1 VGAGEYAHGTIN
13 HTFLAAPRRE
23 RVVAAKLVAAALA
36 GVGLAAFAELVTWPI
51 AAAWISSKPVPFQLA
66 THPILTAYL
75 GILAAAALSGAIGV
89 GLGAVLRRQ
98 TAAIVLTL
106 IWLLVAEPVFALTG
120 SQGFMPGHAIAA
132 VVDAGSHGE
141 GVLDF
146 APGLLLALGYASLFA
161 AVGTFAVVRSDVT

>member
-1 VGAGEYAHGTIN
+1 MGAGEYAHGTIN

-132 VVDAGSHGE
+132 VVDAGSQGE
-141 GVLDF
+141 G
-146 APGLLLALGYASLFA
+146 LLSLLVALGYASLFA
-161 AVGTFAVVRSDVT
+161 AVGTLAVVRADVT